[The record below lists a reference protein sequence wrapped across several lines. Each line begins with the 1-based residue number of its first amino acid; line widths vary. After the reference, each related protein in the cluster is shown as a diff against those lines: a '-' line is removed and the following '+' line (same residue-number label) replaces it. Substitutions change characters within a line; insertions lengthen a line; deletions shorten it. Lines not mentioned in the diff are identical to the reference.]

1 MNHRCKKKKPKQIR
15 KKTVQMKPIVGE
27 EKLSKESSNK
37 LVDVLL
43 GILLFPILIW
53 AVLESSNIQVSKGKT
68 VLIIVFFLL
77 IAIGLSMIGNK

>member
-1 MNHRCKKKKPKQIR
+1 MR

-27 EKLSKESSNK
+27 EKPSKESSNK

-53 AVLESSNIQVSKGKT
+53 AAMGSSNIQVSKGKT

>member
-1 MNHRCKKKKPKQIR
+1 
-15 KKTVQMKPIVGE
+15 MKPIVGE
-27 EKLSKESSNK
+27 EKPSKEGSNK

-53 AVLESSNIQVSKGKT
+53 AVMGSSNIRVSKGKK